1 MCERIEINSEQDWQ
15 DFLDSATREELEILK
30 EDILSGK
37 AFSDDDNDEVLEF
50 YKNVLNLQENIK
62 RIEESKAK

>member
-1 MCERIEINSEQDWQ
+1 MCERIEINSEQ

-37 AFSDDDNDEVLEF
+37 AFSDDDNDDE
-50 YKNVLNLQENIK
+50 
-62 RIEESKAK
+62 

>member
-1 MCERIEINSEQDWQ
+1 MCERIEINSEQDWP

-37 AFSDDDNDEVLEF
+37 AFSDDDNDDE
-50 YKNVLNLQENIK
+50 
-62 RIEESKAK
+62 

>member
-1 MCERIEINSEQDWQ
+1 MLFGGGAKYSCGEDSIFLATKMCERIEINSEQDWQ

-37 AFSDDDNDEVLEF
+37 ACLASQADFDRF
-50 YKNVLNLQENIK
+50 
-62 RIEESKAK
+62 

>member
-15 DFLDSATREELEILK
+15 DFLDSATRELEILK

-37 AFSDDDNDEVLEF
+37 AFSDDDNDDE
-50 YKNVLNLQENIK
+50 
-62 RIEESKAK
+62 